1 VYKRQIFKNDQV
13 DLEQLPEVEAIDFMP
28 LPVAYR
34 NILLISGG
42 LFFLFLLAGIVVL
55 YTFAGS
61 DMPVKIGWALGV
73 WAFLAAFVTG
83 RTIVTFPYRGYAVRE
98 KDIIYRKGWLWRSVT
113 TVPFNR
119 VQHCDIKQ
127 GLLERQFD
135 LSSLNVYT
143 AGGQNSDL
151 TIPGLGFQTAERY
164 KAYILKTISSDE
176 EE

>member
-1 VYKRQIFKNDQV
+1 MERMIFKNEQV
-13 DLEQLPEVEAIDFMP
+13 DLDQLPEVEDIAFHP
-28 LPVAYR
+28 LPAAYR
-34 NILLISGG
+34 NVLLISGG
-42 LFFLFLLAGIVVL
+42 LFFLFILIGIVLLFTLVD
-55 YTFAGS
+55 G
-61 DMPVKIGWALGV
+61 DKPIGMEWALFA
-73 WAFLAAFVTG
+73 WLILASLVIG
-83 RTIVTFPYRGYAVRE
+83 RIMITFPYKGYAIRE
-98 KDIIYRKGWLWRSVT
+98 RDIIYKKGWLWRSIT

-119 VQHCDIKQ
+119 VQHCDVKQ